1 MKVEF
6 EENPVL
12 MDRQI
17 RTAQLK
23 TFGLDYRDLR
33 KAVLDFA
40 SREEI
45 EKMRA
50 PSGEYATVSLQIPME
65 KHGGGKKT
73 HIHDMRVSLR
83 PSVDSKGNFRSSLT
97 LYVANNPIRFQRED
111 YQGLSW
117 DYELDKKIRL
127 KESNYV
133 YPELTY
139 NVKDYKE
146 LVEDNRRYDFE
157 YKQIAER
164 MAAVLGIERD
174 GELVGFRNFS
184 FAYGE
189 FASDLKLLGDT
200 TSREVLEGIYDFFRS
215 PAGTE
220 YQMNRGV
227 DSYMNTASVLHQGRS
242 IKLNFSS
249 PTPSRP
255 GGTVKVYAK
264 TKKHV
269 RVEIALKGDDV
280 ARRFGVKATG
290 KRKILNGGRYSYA
303 DVVEE
308 DRQVWDRERESFY
321 TVSNSFAYSDLIVS
335 DLVEPL
341 KKLADIAGI
350 VKNDID
356 VSERSYLKEALDW
369 FGVVY
374 SDEELRVFEQLQSG
388 MMLRKMDIPDA
399 MLKESRSPH
408 SRNYR
413 KFKAVRSGPEY
424 YYRLRK

>member
-139 NVKDYKE
+139 YVKDYDDI
-146 LVEDNRRYDFE
+146 LADNRRYDFE

-189 FASDLKLLGDT
+189 FASDLKLFGNT
-200 TSREVLEGIYDFFRS
+200 TSREVLEKIFDFVKS
-215 PAGTE
+215 PVGQE
-220 YQMNRGV
+220 YQRNRGI
-227 DSYMNTASVLHQGRS
+227 DSYMFSGSMRHQGRS
-242 IKLNFSS
+242 LKLNFSS
-249 PTPSRP
+249 PNPSRP
-255 GGTVKVYAK
+255 GGTVKVYGK

-290 KRKILNGGRYSYA
+290 KREVLNGGRYSFA
-303 DVVEE
+303 DVVESE
-308 DRQVWDRERESFY
+308 RQVWDRERESSY

-341 KKLADIAGI
+341 KKLADITGI
-350 VKNDID
+350 IKGDID
-356 VSERSYLKEALDW
+356 VSERSCLKDALDW
-369 FGVVY
+369 FGADY
-374 SDEELRVFEQLQSG
+374 SPEQLRVFELYQSG
-388 MMLRKMDIPDA
+388 LVLRKEDIPDS
-399 MLKESRSPH
+399 MMKENRSPH

-413 KFKAVRSGPEY
+413 KFKAVRSGPEFY
-424 YYRLRK
+424 YVMRN